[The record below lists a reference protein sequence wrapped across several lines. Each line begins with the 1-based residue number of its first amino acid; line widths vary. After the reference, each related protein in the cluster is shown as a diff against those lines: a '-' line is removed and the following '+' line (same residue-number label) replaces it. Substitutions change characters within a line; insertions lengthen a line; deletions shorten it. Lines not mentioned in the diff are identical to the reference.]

1 MRVAIINDTRTT
13 HHYGCMLVMEN
24 LCRLLEESGAEIVWT
39 WPVSV
44 DWRRCRRKI
53 MAMPDV
59 DAIIINGEGT
69 IHHNY
74 ERRFSQALIDF
85 VAFSA
90 QELKRPCYLLN
101 ATLHANN
108 DDAYRVLSDARA
120 IYVRDK
126 GSLAELEGKG
136 KLSGRYVPDLTF
148 AANQAHSD
156 KTVSSD
162 DLLVVDS
169 AIKADNLLLAQ
180 FAETNNFD
188 FRSMVVAR
196 PSNARFLRSPRP
208 WVKNILRWLSTERN
222 ISTEPS
228 SYIADLNAYG
238 GVVTGRYHTVTM
250 CLKNRI
256 PFLTLESNTPKI
268 HYLLTDILG
277 DTSRSISPIALDNF
291 TPSNVKPYSA
301 EELAAISVFT
311 TEAEVAIASMVVS
324 IIDDIRNGAHG
335 DFRYRDAES

>member
-24 LCRLLEESGAEIVWT
+24 LCRLLRESGATIEWT

-44 DWRRCRRKI
+44 DWRKHKRKI
-53 MAMPDV
+53 KAMPDV

-69 IHHNY
+69 IHHNF

-85 VAFSA
+85 VVFSA
-90 QELKRPCYLLN
+90 EELKRPCYVLN

-108 DDAYRVLSDARA
+108 DEAYSALSCARA

-126 GSLAELEGKG
+126 GSLTELKNQGNLAG
-136 KLSGRYVPDLTF
+136 CYVPDLTF
-148 AANQAHSD
+148 AANKAHSNDLD
-156 KTVSSD
+156 KHG

-169 AIKADNLLLAQ
+169 AVKNDNSLLSKFAQ
-180 FAETNNFD
+180 IHGLD

-208 WVKNILRWLSTERN
+208 WVKNVIRWLRTDRH
-222 ISTEPS
+222 ISTQPS
-228 SYIADLNAYG
+228 SYIADLNRYR
-238 GVVTGRYHTVTM
+238 GVITGRYHTVTM

-268 HYLLTDILG
+268 RYLLGDVLG
-277 DTSRSISPIALDNF
+277 DTSRSVSVEDL
-291 TPSNVKPYSA
+291 SNVTSSGVKPYSPA
-301 EELAAISVFT
+301 ELEAISAFT
-311 TEAEVAIASMVVS
+311 SEAEFAIANMISNIMAD
-324 IIDDIRNGAHG
+324 IDDGASG
-335 DFRYRDAES
+335 NFRY

>member
-24 LCRLLEESGAEIVWT
+24 LCRLLRESGATIEWT

-44 DWRRCRRKI
+44 DWRNHKRRIK
-53 MAMPDV
+53 AMPDV

-69 IHHNY
+69 IHHNF

-85 VAFSA
+85 VVFSSE
-90 QELKRPCYLLN
+90 ELKRPCYVLN

-108 DDAYRVLSDARA
+108 DEAYNALSFARA

-126 GSLAELEGKG
+126 GSLTELQNQG
-136 KLSGRYVPDLTF
+136 KLAGCYVPDLTF
-148 AANQAHSD
+148 AANKAHSNDLD
-156 KTVSSD
+156 KRG

-169 AIKADNLLLAQ
+169 AVKNDNSLLSKFAQ
-180 FAETNNFD
+180 THGLD

-208 WVKNILRWLSTERN
+208 WVKNVIRWLKTDRH
-222 ISTEPS
+222 ISIQPS
-228 SYIADLNAYG
+228 SYIADLNCYR
-238 GVVTGRYHTVTM
+238 GVITGRYHTVTM

-268 HYLLTDILG
+268 RYLLGDVLG
-277 DTSRSISPIALDNF
+277 DTSRSVSAEDL
-291 TPSNVKPYSA
+291 SNVTSSGVKPYSPA
-301 EELAAISVFT
+301 ELEAISAFT
-311 TEAEVAIASMVVS
+311 SEAEFAIANMISNIMA
-324 IIDDIRNGAHG
+324 DINGGASG
-335 DFRYRDAES
+335 DFRY

>member
-24 LCRLLEESGAEIVWT
+24 LCRLLVEFGATVEWT

-44 DWRRCRRKI
+44 DWRKHKGRIK
-53 MAMPDV
+53 AMPDV

-69 IHHNY
+69 IHHNF

-85 VAFSA
+85 VVFSSE
-90 QELKRPCYLLN
+90 ELKRPCYVLN

-108 DDAYRVLSDARA
+108 NEAYTALSCARA

-126 GSLAELEGKG
+126 GSLTELQNQG
-136 KLSGRYVPDLTF
+136 KLTGCYVPDLTF
-148 AANQAHSD
+148 AANKAHSSDLD
-156 KTVSSD
+156 KRGG
-162 DLLVVDS
+162 LLVVDS
-169 AIKADNLLLAQ
+169 AVKGDNLLLSNFAQ
-180 FAETNNFD
+180 TNGLD

-208 WVKNILRWLSTERN
+208 WVKNVIRWLKTDRH
-222 ISTEPS
+222 ISTQPS
-228 SYIADLNAYG
+228 SYIADLNRYR
-238 GVVTGRYHTVTM
+238 GVITGRYHTVTM

-268 HYLLTDILG
+268 RYLLGDVLG
-277 DTSRSISPIALDNF
+277 DTSRSVSAEDL
-291 TPSNVKPYSA
+291 SNVTSSGVKPYSPT
-301 EELAAISVFT
+301 ELEAINAFT
-311 TEAEVAIASMVVS
+311 SEAEFAIANMISN
-324 IIDDIRNGAHG
+324 IIVDIKGGARG
-335 DFRYRDAES
+335 DFRY